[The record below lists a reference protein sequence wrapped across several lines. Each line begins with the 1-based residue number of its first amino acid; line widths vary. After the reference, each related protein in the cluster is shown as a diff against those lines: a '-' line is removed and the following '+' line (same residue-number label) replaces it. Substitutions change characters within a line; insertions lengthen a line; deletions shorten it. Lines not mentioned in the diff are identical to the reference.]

1 MRNRVKGHS
10 TRKVVN
16 FYVESNNRQKSK
28 LFRLLAC
35 REIIQHI
42 LLWNTQA
49 GKAPFGRRSF
59 YFQVGWKYLGKCFL
73 SLMMIVNVLMIYC
86 FYKHDHLKFQGLIVM
101 HKESNCLNKYFLI
114 FSFCHLILAEG
125 KYRNLLGTEWKTGL
139 HWDVHELAKNFTRES
154 WSLPSVVRNS
164 TRHVT
169 NLKTP
174 SK

>member
-1 MRNRVKGHS
+1 
-10 TRKVVN
+10 
-16 FYVESNNRQKSK
+16 
-28 LFRLLAC
+28 
-35 REIIQHI
+35 
-42 LLWNTQA
+42 
-49 GKAPFGRRSF
+49 
-59 YFQVGWKYLGKCFL
+59 
-73 SLMMIVNVLMIYC
+73 MIYC

-174 SK
+174 SKWDRCVVRGMRHLPPSPVEPVTVQTSLIVCKLFTGSWLRTKTISFEDFIGRYYCEKQFEGYQVLQHPVLAQDAHMVQRHPV